1 MHFNEANRGELRT
14 ITFEYI
20 LLKMSRWYS
29 EKRDLKTVGEFN
41 KSNDL
46 TSSKI
51 LLYPFFISTS
61 NGHSRDLLTLLG
73 DFFPFDEGPTS
84 IEILQIM
91 ERGDSVLKYF
101 STDYLKSSIGLKIK
115 HYSDEKLLNDAFS
128 EIESL
133 ILDTTI
139 ELSNSTNSSPF
150 RTLQV
155 RKDINNSE
163 YSTIDAA
170 IESSIKAMKQ
180 YSNENFVLFKPS
192 DLTVL
197 GKFYDSYTNSIRKG
211 DFKAMEINDILTDRR
226 PY

>member
-1 MHFNEANRGELRT
+1 MHFNEVNRGELRT

-29 EKRDLKTVGEFN
+29 EKTGLITVGDFN

-84 IEILQIM
+84 IEILEIM
-91 ERGDSVLKYF
+91 ERGDTVLTFF
-101 STDYLKSSIGLKIK
+101 STDYLKASIGLKIK
-115 HYSDEKLLNDAFS
+115 NYPDSIDINIALTD
-128 EIESL
+128 IENK
-133 ILDTTI
+133 ILETTV
-139 ELSNSTNSSPF
+139 ELVTGGSGSF
-150 RTLQV
+150 
-155 RKDINNSE
+155 KDIEVKKDIDNSE
-163 YSTIDAA
+163 HSTIDVAV
-170 IESSIKAMKQ
+170 ESSIKAMKK

-197 GKFYDSYTNSIRKG
+197 GKFYDSYTNGVRKG
-211 DFKAMEINDILTDRR
+211 DFKAMAIEDILTDRR